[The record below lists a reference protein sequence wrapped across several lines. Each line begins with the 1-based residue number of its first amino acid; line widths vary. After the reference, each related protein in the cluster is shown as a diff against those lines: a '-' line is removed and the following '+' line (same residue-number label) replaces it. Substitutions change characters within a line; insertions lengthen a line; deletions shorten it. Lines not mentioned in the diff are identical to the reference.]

1 MAHPERFE
9 RPTPRFVVWCSIQLS
24 YGCMPDEKAG
34 EPIQTEAGWQAVK
47 RGAPTDHDGHV
58 KSRHGTGNFPQFAS
72 LRALV
77 GVALRS

>member
-1 MAHPERFE
+1 
-9 RPTPRFVVWCSIQLS
+9 
-24 YGCMPDEKAG
+24 MPDEKAG